1 MKLDTTTPFYQ
12 LLDTKYDEDREE
24 EAIAIL
30 TAHPEL
36 AKESWPGPDEQGKP
50 FIKGSTALHYA
61 ANDGKV
67 QLMQLLIDYG
77 ADVNAAN
84 ANWYATP
91 LSWAA
96 NNAELEAIRLLITNG
111 ADPNGPNVLHAAA
124 YGGSSCGAEEPEQY
138 IAAVQLLIVKGA
150 DINSRKYY
158 QNQTPLTVAIGSGNR
173 WVADYLRSI
182 GAKEK

>member
-1 MKLDTTTPFYQ
+1 MEMDKTTPLYR

-24 EAIAIL
+24 EAIEIL
-30 TAHPEL
+30 EAHPEL
-36 AKESWPGPDEQGKP
+36 AQQSWPGPDEQGKP

-61 ANDGKV
+61 ANDGKLA
-67 QLMQLLIDYG
+67 LMQRLIDLG

-96 NNAELEAIRLLITNG
+96 NNAELEAIRLLIKHG

-124 YGGSSCGAEEPEQY
+124 YGGSSCGAEEPQQY
-138 IAAVQLLIVKGA
+138 IAAVQLLIEKGA
-150 DINSRKYY
+150 DINSQKYY
-158 QNQTPLTVAIGSGNR
+158 QHQTPLAVAIESGNH